1 MEDFFHNETIYRVN
15 QVHGKS
21 QYGKCFNINQ
31 VVKISKNEYMEKNI
45 SNIRPDFKDKIISTH
60 HYSANTSIAA
70 VDFARS
76 QRLRKAIKS

>member
-1 MEDFFHNETIYRVN
+1 M
-15 QVHGKS
+15 
-21 QYGKCFNINQ
+21 
-31 VVKISKNEYMEKNI
+31 VKISKNEYMEKNI